1 MNGLI
6 RVILILFSFAAAVF
20 SVVFLLMLLN
30 ADVLS
35 GMILLLT
42 RMTEQAS
49 IRLTMVIFW
58 IAVLVLC
65 VSAMVYGI
73 MTGRLRRT
81 RIRSTEIGSIDIGVD
96 AIESIALN
104 AARSAQGGIKQARAG
119 ALPYKGGKLRLVLT
133 TVLYS
138 DVEVPAMMVRVQDRV
153 KKDIERYTGI
163 EVAQVIVRVSRVEAI
178 SARIER

>member
-6 RVILILFSFAAAVF
+6 RVILILFSFAIAVF
-20 SVVFLLMLLN
+20 AVVFLLMLVN

-49 IRLTMVIFW
+49 IRLTMIIFW
-58 IAVLVLC
+58 IAILLLC
-65 VSAMVYGI
+65 VGAMVYGI
-73 MTGRLRRT
+73 MSGRLRRT

-104 AARSAQGGIKQARAG
+104 AARSAQSGIKQARAR
-119 ALPYKGGKLRLVLT
+119 AFPYKGGKLRLILT
-133 TVLYS
+133 TVLFS
-138 DVEVPAMMVRVQDRV
+138 DVEVPAMMARVQDRV

-163 EVAQVIVRVSRVEAI
+163 EVAQVIVRVSRIEAV